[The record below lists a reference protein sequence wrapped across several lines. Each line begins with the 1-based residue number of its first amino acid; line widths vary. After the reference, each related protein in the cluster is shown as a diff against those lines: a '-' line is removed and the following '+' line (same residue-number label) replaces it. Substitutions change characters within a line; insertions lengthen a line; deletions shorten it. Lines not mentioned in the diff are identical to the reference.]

1 MIYAANTVTYNL
13 ANDDENFNKVMASD
27 SLEWPVMQ
35 MLKQEDWIWNLGKK
49 VIKVC
54 ELHIGWFAA

>member
-13 ANDDENFNKVMASD
+13 ANDEENFNKVVTSD

-35 MLKQEDWIWNLGKK
+35 MLKQEDWICNLANR
-49 VIKVC
+49 VIKVR
-54 ELHIGWFAA
+54 ELLIV